1 MYRTDQKAQAPM
13 QLIRLVHPRHFDKNK
28 NRFQSIAFQPSTAN
42 GGISVFCPSC
52 AMETSGKYCQHIR
65 NYYADISGIP
75 SIFWLFDTSILP
87 SNHVIEESLS
97 STNDHCHRDIKNITV
112 KDSRNIFKTHATY
125 PDSFMI
131 CKKNNDHCTLTST
144 EFG

>member
-1 MYRTDQKAQAPM
+1 M
-13 QLIRLVHPRHFDKNK
+13 
-28 NRFQSIAFQPSTAN
+28 
-42 GGISVFCPSC
+42 
-52 AMETSGKYCQHIR
+52 
-65 NYYADISGIP
+65 
-75 SIFWLFDTSILP
+75 
-87 SNHVIEESLS
+87 IEESLS